1 VSRSGPIN
9 IPITLSVQFLDAGD
23 PFEPYSIENVRIYDV
38 ATGTPTP
45 LATISPDAYGN
56 GIYSVTWD
64 ALATST
70 SLTPGTYYDEW
81 TWTAESGMLST
92 TQRYSFTLTYAIAE
106 EEAAQSE
113 STETLPETQSV
124 ACFSK
129 PSWVHRP
136 GITLVEDVGNGMGVN
151 IAWEEARPADY
162 TQQIHYNI
170 YYATTRFDVL
180 SAPKAVTTDRAG
192 TINIPPS
199 NVYYF
204 AVKAAEFDTDWDI
217 TELTQISENIY
228 QYPTS
233 RTLLNNLPATQDGY
247 YIYVDSVDDYPSNG
261 ELLIDQEIIRYGA
274 LDTINNAFVVDG
286 YNRAITL
293 TQVAE
298 HEAGADVE
306 LWHGV
311 EDGNTIIR
319 MGTAAWFD
327 VVPRNVDEIGQPNVD
342 ADGYRAANTDNIT
355 TDLSASDT
363 STADFPNYDY
373 KGYHRPSIQ
382 ATLSGECVSSYVGGE
397 FDGGRGLF
405 FQDRNLARLD
415 AQLQVTG
422 ENVLL
427 FKRKWTGKRCKCIGL
442 RREHQ
447 RTRCSSCFGT
457 GFSGGYDRFINT
469 RAISESYSNS
479 QGYIKAR
486 IYPYVDDVKLDVGQG
501 LTSPVELNA
510 WTIVYPAIK
519 DRDVIIRYNEDGA
532 EEFRYECLNVTRNR
546 LLFGESGKQEFRML
560 RMDKTDVLYTLP
572 VLTL

>member
-1 VSRSGPIN
+1 MSRTGPIN
-9 IPITLSVQFLDAGD
+9 VPITLSIRFLSNGS
-23 PFEPYSIENVRIYDV
+23 PFEPFLIESVRIYDV

-45 LATISPDAYGN
+45 LAVISPDAYGD

-70 SLTPGTYYDEW
+70 SLTTGTYYDEW
-81 TWTAESGMLST
+81 IWTAENGLPSK
-92 TQRYSFTLTYAIAE
+92 TQRYSFALTTATTPADPP
-106 EEAAQSE
+106 QDG
-113 STETLPETQSV
+113 STETLPVTQSV

-129 PSWVHRP
+129 PSWTHRP

-151 IAWEEARPADY
+151 IAWEEARPANFE
-162 TQQIHYNI
+162 QQIHYNI

-180 SAPKAVTTDRAG
+180 SAPKAVTTSRVG
-192 TINIPPS
+192 TINIPPG

-217 TELTQISENIY
+217 TELTQISENVY

-233 RTLLNNLPATQDGY
+233 RTLLNDLPATQDGY
-247 YIYVDSVDDYPSNG
+247 YIYVDDVTGYPSNG

-274 LDTINNAFVVDG
+274 LDTVNDAFVVDG

-293 TQVAE
+293 TQVAT
-298 HEAGADVE
+298 HEVGADVE

-311 EDGNTIIR
+311 EDGNTVIR
-319 MGTAAWFD
+319 MGTAAWHQ
-327 VVPRNVDEIGQPNVD
+327 VVPRNVDEIGETNVD
-342 ADGYRAANTDNIT
+342 EDGYRAANTDNIT
-355 TDLSASDT
+355 TDLSSSDT
-363 STADFPNYDY
+363 NTSDFPNYDY
-373 KGYHRPSIQ
+373 KGYHRPSLQ
-382 ATLSGECVSSYVGGE
+382 STFTGDCVNSYVGGE
-397 FDGGRGLF
+397 FDGGRGFF

-422 ENVLL
+422 ENILL
-427 FKRKWTGKRCKCIGL
+427 FRRKWSGKRCKCIGL

-447 RTRCSSCFGT
+447 RTRCGTCFGT
-457 GFSGGYDRFINT
+457 GFSGGYDRFVNT
-469 RAISESYSNS
+469 RAISESFVNT

-486 IYPYVDDVKLDVGQG
+486 IYPYVDDLKLESGQG
-501 LTSPVELNA
+501 LTSPVELSA
-510 WTIVYPAIK
+510 WTIVYPTIK
-519 DRDVIIRYNEDGA
+519 DRDVIIRYNEDGT

-546 LLFGESGKQEFRML
+546 LLFGESGKQEFKVF
-560 RMDKTDVLYTLP
+560 RMDKTDILYMIP